1 MLYFPIV
8 IEQIALFLIYAMLG
22 VYAVK
27 RGYFT
32 SASLDVI
39 SKLLIKITIPIMIFA
54 NTINGATREEFIA
67 ALPILLATVLMY
79 ALLYLLSVLL
89 KNIFRLSGDSG
100 RVYQA
105 CTMYGNIGFIGIPI
119 VAALFPERGMLYIA
133 LFTVID
139 QLTLW
144 TIGISLTS
152 PMGGSRTLSP
162 AEVAKKMVN
171 PAVIAILLAVVFVFT
186 GWRLPEVLNTGLK
199 NVGGITSVL
208 AMIYIGGLFCFTDI
222 AGYLRHPEIYAEIIV
237 KMILFPPVFYM
248 ILRLIPGL
256 TQEIRFTLSVLTA
269 LPTMSTIPMFARDQ
283 RSDGEY
289 GAGMLFV
296 TTVCSVVTLPLV
308 CLILEQLSRVFT

>member
-8 IEQIALFLIYAMLG
+8 IEQICLFVIYAVLG

-27 RGYFT
+27 KGYFT

-39 SKLLIKITIPIMIFA
+39 SKLLIKITIPIMLFA

-79 ALLYLLSVLL
+79 ALLYLLSLILARV
-89 KNIFRLSGDSG
+89 FRLSGNRG
-100 RVYQA
+100 HVYQA

-144 TIGISLTS
+144 TIGIGLTS
-152 PMGGSRTLSP
+152 PQDDRTTLSP
-162 AEVAKKMVN
+162 AEVAKKMIN

-222 AGYLRHPEIYAEIIV
+222 AGFLKHAEIYAEVIV
-237 KMILFPPVFYM
+237 KMILFPPAFYM

-256 TQEIRFTLSVLTA
+256 TPEIRFTLSVLTA

-283 RSDGEY
+283 KSDGEY

-296 TTVCSVVTLPLV
+296 STVCSILTLPLV
-308 CLILEQLSRVFT
+308 CLILEHLGSLV

>member
-1 MLYFPIV
+1 MTYFPIV
-8 IEQIALFLIYAMLG
+8 LEQIALFVIYALLG

-32 SASLDVI
+32 SASLDVL
-39 SKLLIKITIPIMIFA
+39 SKLLIKITIPIMLFA
-54 NTINGATREEFIA
+54 NTINGATRQEFIA

-79 ALLYLLSVLL
+79 ILLYVLSLILARV
-89 KNIFRLSGDSG
+89 FRLTGNRG
-100 RVYQA
+100 HVYQA

-119 VAALFPERGMLYIA
+119 VAALFPEKGMLYIA
-133 LFTVID
+133 LFTVVD

-144 TIGISLTS
+144 TIGINLTAPADS
-152 PMGGSRTLSP
+152 QKAPSP

-171 PAVIAILLAVVFVFT
+171 PAVIAILLAVVFVFA
-186 GWRLPEVLNTGLK
+186 GWQLPEVLNKGLK

-222 AGYLRHPEIYAEIIV
+222 LGYLKHIEIYAEIV
-237 KMILFPPVFYM
+237 CKMILFPLAFFE

-256 TQEIRFTLSVLTA
+256 SQEIRITLSVLTA

-283 RSDGEY
+283 KSDGEF

-296 TTVCSVVTLPLV
+296 NTVCSIVTLPLV
-308 CLILEQLSRVFT
+308 CLILERL